1 MNLSPNILAK
11 YFVDERAL
19 IRTTL
24 ITSCPRKT
32 LTPFCLQ
39 KKRPENE
46 LSPPKQ
52 QCIGYLMTYDAIYPL
67 FVLILKLQ
75 FFKKKFQGFI
85 ISLILVCFRVCLM
98 VNIAQ
103 SYLILHFSI
112 NCMLP

>member
-67 FVLILKLQ
+67 FVLIVKLQ
-75 FFKKKFQGFI
+75 FFQEKVLRVYYILNFGLLQSFSHGQYCSILPNFAFQ
-85 ISLILVCFRVCLM
+85 
-98 VNIAQ
+98 
-103 SYLILHFSI
+103 H
-112 NCMLP
+112 